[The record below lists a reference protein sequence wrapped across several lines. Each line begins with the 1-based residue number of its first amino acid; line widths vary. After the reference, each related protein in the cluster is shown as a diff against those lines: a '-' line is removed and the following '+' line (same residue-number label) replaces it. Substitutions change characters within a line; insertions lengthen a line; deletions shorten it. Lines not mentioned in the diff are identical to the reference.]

1 MKNKQNSKREKMVET
16 KSLSMIKRSESV
28 SSTTSSS
35 QKIQSFYYPEMLI
48 NSSNMTIFNPKSIH
62 DYNTSEN
69 RYNLLNFQ
77 KQLKVVSPTKSSFT
91 IDNILATNKSR
102 FSESPSSSPTYYKYF
117 KTIDEQYNPTRP
129 LRVPAAIL
137 HHSGLHLS
145 KIAAAA
151 SGFNSPSEL
160 FGKSQC
166 IQLKMETNRRINYKI
181 INITN

>member
-1 MKNKQNSKREKMVET
+1 MVET
-16 KSLSMIKRSESV
+16 KSLSMRKRSDSV

-35 QKIQSFYYPEMLI
+35 PKIQSFYYPEMLI
-48 NSSNMTIFNPKSIH
+48 NSSNMTTFNPISIH

-102 FSESPSSSPTYYKYF
+102 FSESPSSSPTYNKYF
-117 KTIDEQYNPTRP
+117 KTINEQYSPTTP

-137 HHSGLHLS
+137 HHPGLHLS
-145 KIAAAA
+145 QIAAAA
-151 SGFNSPSEL
+151 VSGFNSPSEL

-166 IQLKMETNRRINYKI
+166 IQLKMGTNRRRKFTSQPSGSFLLFYKKI
-181 INITN
+181 H